1 MLAFLNSIGYE
12 AWVLPTLL
20 ALPVAGALV
29 ILLHGSSSKAEGS
42 GGLDDAGAMFARRI
56 TLFTFLL
63 EFVLSI
69 GLWWV
74 VAPGEAGW
82 RATVDLPWIRTWGI
96 SFALGVDGIS
106 VMLVLLTTLIMPLVV
121 LGGWTSVRTKVHSY
135 HALMLILTTGMLG
148 VFVARDL
155 FLFYVMWEVMLV
167 PMYFIIG
174 IWGGT
179 RRLYAALK
187 FFIFTM
193 VGSLLMLVA
202 ILYLGIKA
210 GDPATG
216 VPSFAFERIFS
227 TASQPMQGGLTLP
240 LLDVFVPTELL
251 LFLAFF
257 SAFAVK
263 VPMFPFHTWLPDAH
277 VEAPTAG
284 SVILASVML
293 KLGTYGF
300 IRLAIPLFPS
310 AAMSPGVRTTMIVLA
325 VVGVIYGSLVAMV
338 QADFKKLVAYSS
350 VAHLGM
356 VMLGLFAL
364 TRESVQGA
372 MMVMIGHGLSTGALF
387 LLIGMIYERRHSR
400 ELAAYGGIAKV
411 VPVFAAM
418 LTIVALSSI
427 GLPGTNGFVSE
438 FLVMVGSFK
447 TYPIMTTISALG
459 VILAAAYMLW
469 AIQRIIYNPLDKREN
484 ERLTDLN
491 WREIGLL
498 VPVVAAILWLGIYP
512 KPMLE
517 RMEAATT
524 RFVQTVEAG
533 AARQTAGVR
542 VATPANASPGG
553 R

>member
-1 MLAFLNSIGYE
+1 MPAFLSSIGYE
-12 AWVLPTLL
+12 AWILPTLL
-20 ALPVAGALV
+20 AIPVAGALV
-29 ILLHGSSSKAEGS
+29 LLLHGASSKGDGG
-42 GGLDDAGAMFARRI
+42 GGLDDASAMFARRI
-56 TLFTFLL
+56 TLFTFVL
-63 EFVLSI
+63 EFIVSI

-74 VAPGEAGW
+74 VLPGEAGF
-82 RATVDLPWIRTWGI
+82 RGVVDLPWIRTWGI
-96 SFALGVDGIS
+96 RFAVGVDGIS

-121 LGGWTSVRTKVHSY
+121 LGGWTSVRTKVHAY

-148 VFVARDL
+148 VFMARDL

-167 PMYFIIG
+167 PMYFIVG
-174 IWGGT
+174 IWGGA

-187 FFIFTM
+187 FFLFTM

-210 GDPATG
+210 GDPG
-216 VPSFAFERIFS
+216 SGIPNFAFDRIF
-227 TASQPMQGGLTLP
+227 AAAAQPVLGGLTLP
-240 LLDVFVPTELL
+240 WFGLFIPAETL

-257 SAFAVK
+257 GAFAVK

-284 SVILASVML
+284 SVILASIML

-300 IRLAIPLFPS
+300 IRLAIPLFP
-310 AAMSPGVRTTMIVLA
+310 ATAMSPGMRTGIIVLA
-325 VVGVIYGSLVAMV
+325 VIGVIYGSLVAMV
-338 QADFKKLVAYSS
+338 QPDFKKLVAYSS

-400 ELAAYGGIAKV
+400 DIASYGGIAKV
-411 VPVFAAM
+411 VPVFATL

-447 TYPIMTTISALG
+447 TYPYLTTVSAIG
-459 VILAAAYMLW
+459 VILAAAYLLW
-469 AIQRIIYNPLDKREN
+469 ALQRIIYNPLDKTDN
-484 ERLTDLN
+484 EHLTDLN

-498 VPVVAAILWLGIYP
+498 VPVLVAILWLGLYP
-512 KPMLE
+512 KPVLA

-524 RFVQTVEAG
+524 AFVRTVEAG
-533 AARQTAGVR
+533 AARQSAALPV
-542 VATPANASPGG
+542 GG

>member
-12 AWVLPTLL
+12 SWVLPTLL
-20 ALPVAGALV
+20 ALPVAAALV
-29 ILLHGSSSKAEGS
+29 ILLHGSASKGEGT
-42 GGLDDAGAMFARRI
+42 GGLDDAGAMFPRRI
-56 TLFTFLL
+56 TLLTFLL
-63 EFVLSI
+63 EFVVSA

-74 VAPGEAGW
+74 VAPGETGF
-82 RATVDLPWIRTWGI
+82 RGVVDLPWIRTWGI
-96 SFALGVDGIS
+96 HFAVGVDGIS
-106 VMLVLLTTLIMPLVV
+106 VMLVLLTTFIMPLVV
-121 LGGWTSVRTKVHSY
+121 LGGWTSVRTKLHAY
-135 HALMLILTTGMLG
+135 HALMLILTAGMLG
-148 VFVARDL
+148 VFMARDL

-167 PMYFIIG
+167 PMYFIVG
-174 IWGGT
+174 IWGGA

-187 FFIFTM
+187 FFLFTM

-216 VPSFAFERIFS
+216 IPNFAFDQIFAAAAQ
-227 TASQPMQGGLTLP
+227 TRQGGLN
-240 LLDVFVPTELL
+240 VPWLGMFIPTSTL

-284 SVILASVML
+284 SVILASIML

-300 IRLAIPLFPS
+300 IRLAIPLFPA
-310 AAMSPGVRTTMIVLA
+310 AAMSPGMRTGIIILA
-325 VVGVIYGSLVAMV
+325 VIGVIYGSLVAMV
-338 QADFKKLVAYSS
+338 QPDFKKLVAYSS
-350 VAHLGM
+350 VAHLGF

-387 LLIGMIYERRHSR
+387 LLVGMIYERTHSR
-400 ELAAYGGIAKV
+400 EIAAYGGIAKV
-411 VPVFAAM
+411 VPVFATL
-418 LTIVALSSI
+418 LTVVALSSI

-447 TYPIMTTISALG
+447 TYPYMTTISALG
-459 VILAAAYMLW
+459 VILAAAYLLW
-469 AIQRIIYNPLDKREN
+469 ALQRIIYNPLDKPAN
-484 ERLTDLN
+484 EHLTDLN

-498 VPVVAAILWLGIYP
+498 VPVLFAIFWLGVYP
-512 KPMLE
+512 KPVLA

-524 RFVQTVEAG
+524 AFVRTVEAG
-533 AARQTAGVR
+533 ASRQAANLPAGVR
-542 VATPANASPGG
+542 
-553 R
+553 

>member
-1 MLAFLNSIGYE
+1 MIAFLTSIGYE
-12 AWVLPTLL
+12 SWILPTLL
-20 ALPVAGALV
+20 AIPLAGALV
-29 ILLHGSSSKAEGS
+29 ILLHGSASKGEGS

-56 TLFTFLL
+56 TLITFVL
-63 EFVLSI
+63 EFVVSI

-74 VAPGEAGW
+74 VLPGEAGF
-82 RATVDLPWIRTWGI
+82 RAVVDLPWIRTWGI
-96 SFALGVDGIS
+96 RFAVGIDGIS

-121 LGGWTSVRTKVHSY
+121 LGGWTSVRTKVHAY

-167 PMYFIIG
+167 PMYFIVG
-174 IWGGT
+174 IWGGA

-187 FFIFTM
+187 FFLFTL

-210 GDPATG
+210 GDPGTG
-216 VPSFAFERIFS
+216 IPNFAFDRVMAA
-227 TASQPMQGGLTLP
+227 ASQPLGGTLDLTWLGLSIP
-240 LLDVFVPTELL
+240 GDTL

-257 SAFAVK
+257 GAFAVK

-284 SVILASVML
+284 SVILASIML

-300 IRLAIPLFPS
+300 IRLAIPLFPA
-310 AAMSPGVRTTMIVLA
+310 AAMSPGMRTGIILLA
-325 VVGVIYGSLVAMV
+325 VIGVIYGSLVAMA
-338 QADFKKLVAYSS
+338 QSDFKKLVAYSS

-400 ELAAYGGIAKV
+400 EIAAYGGIAKV
-411 VPVFAAM
+411 VPIFATL
-418 LTIVALSSI
+418 LTVVALSSI
-427 GLPGTNGFVSE
+427 GLPGTNGFVAE

-447 TYPIMTTISALG
+447 TYPILTTVSAIG
-459 VILAAAYMLW
+459 VILGAAYMLW
-469 AIQRIIYNPLDKREN
+469 ALQRIIYNPLDKADN
-484 ERLTDLN
+484 EHLTDLN

-498 VPVVAAILWLGIYP
+498 VPVLAAIVWLGIYP
-512 KPMLE
+512 KPVLE

-524 RFVQTVEAG
+524 AFVQSVESRAG
-533 AARQTAGVR
+533 RQTV
-542 VATPANASPGG
+542 SLPGG

>member
-1 MLAFLNSIGYE
+1 VLAFLTSIGYE
-12 AWVLPTLL
+12 SWVLPTLL
-20 ALPVAGALV
+20 ALPVAAALV
-29 ILLHGSSSKAEGS
+29 ILLHGSASKGEGT
-42 GGLDDAGAMFARRI
+42 GGLDDAAAMFPRRI

-63 EFVLSI
+63 EFVVSA

-74 VAPGEAGW
+74 VAPGETGF
-82 RATVDLPWIRTWGI
+82 RGIVDLPWIRTWGI
-96 SFALGVDGIS
+96 HFALGVDGIS
-106 VMLVLLTTLIMPLVV
+106 VMLVLLTTFIMPLVV
-121 LGGWTSVRTKVHSY
+121 LGGWTSVRTKLHAY

-148 VFVARDL
+148 VFMARDL

-167 PMYFIIG
+167 PMYFIVG
-174 IWGGT
+174 IWGGA

-216 VPSFAFERIFS
+216 IPNFAFDQIF
-227 TASQPMQGGLTLP
+227 TAAAQVPQGGLDLSWFGIFIPGST
-240 LLDVFVPTELL
+240 L

-284 SVILASVML
+284 SVILASIML

-300 IRLAIPLFPS
+300 IRLAIPLFPA
-310 AAMSPGVRTTMIVLA
+310 AAMSPGMRTGIIILA
-325 VVGVIYGSLVAMV
+325 VIGVIYGSLVAMV
-338 QADFKKLVAYSS
+338 QPDFKKLVAYSS

-387 LLIGMIYERRHSR
+387 LLIGMIYERKHSR
-400 ELAAYGGIAKV
+400 EIAAYGGIAKV
-411 VPVFAAM
+411 VPVFATL
-418 LTIVALSSI
+418 LTVVALSSI

-447 TYPIMTTISALG
+447 TYPYMTTISALG
-459 VILAAAYMLW
+459 VILAAAYLLW
-469 AIQRIIYNPLDKREN
+469 ALQRIIYNPLDKPAN
-484 ERLTDLN
+484 EHLTDLN

-498 VPVVAAILWLGIYP
+498 VPVLFAIFWLGVYP
-512 KPMLE
+512 KPVLA

-524 RFVQTVEAG
+524 AFVRTVEAG
-533 AARQTAGVR
+533 ASRQAANLPAGVR
-542 VATPANASPGG
+542 
-553 R
+553 

>member
-1 MLAFLNSIGYE
+1 MLAFLTSIGYE
-12 AWVLPTLL
+12 SWVLPTLL
-20 ALPVAGALV
+20 ALPVAAALV
-29 ILLHGSSSKAEGS
+29 ILLHGASARGEGS
-42 GGLDDAGAMFARRI
+42 GGLDDARAMFPRRI
-56 TLFTFLL
+56 TLFTFVLL
-63 EFVLSI
+63 FIISL

-74 VAPGEAGW
+74 VAPGESGW
-82 RATVDLPWIRTWGI
+82 RAVVDVPWISTWGI
-96 SFALGVDGIS
+96 RFAVGVDGIS
-106 VMLVLLTTLIMPLVV
+106 AVLVLLTTFLMPLVV
-121 LGGWTSVRTKVHSY
+121 LGGWTSVRTKLHSY
-135 HALMLILTTGMLG
+135 HALILILTTGMHG
-148 VFVARDL
+148 AFVARDL

-179 RRLYAALK
+179 RRVYAALK
-187 FFIFTM
+187 FFIFTF

-216 VPSFAFERIFS
+216 IPNFAFDAIFAAAAR
-227 TASQPMQGGLTLP
+227 TGQGGFAIP
-240 LLDVFVPTELL
+240 GLDLFVPGNVL

-263 VPMFPFHTWLPDAH
+263 VPMFPLHTWLPDAH

-284 SVILASVML
+284 SVILASIML

-300 IRLAIPLFPS
+300 IRLAIPLFPT

-338 QADFKKLVAYSS
+338 QPDFKKLVAYSS

-411 VPVFAAM
+411 VPVFAAL

-447 TYPIMTTISALG
+447 TYPVLTTISALG
-459 VILAAAYMLW
+459 VILAAAYLLW
-469 AIQRIIYNPLDKREN
+469 ALQRIIYNPLDKTEN
-484 ERLTDLN
+484 ESLTDLN

-498 VPVVAAILWLGIYP
+498 TPVIAAIFWLGIYP
-512 KPMLE
+512 KPILT
-517 RMEAATT
+517 RMEGATT
-524 RFVQTVEAG
+524 AFVRTVESG
-533 AARQTAGVR
+533 ASQQTASL
-542 VATPANASPGG
+542 PSGG

>member
-1 MLAFLNSIGYE
+1 MLAFLTSIGYE
-12 AWVLPTLL
+12 SWVLPTLL
-20 ALPVAGALV
+20 ALPVAAALV
-29 ILLHGSSSKAEGS
+29 IVLHGSASKGEET
-42 GGLDDAGAMFARRI
+42 GGLDDAAAMFPRRI

-63 EFVLSI
+63 EFVVSV

-74 VAPGEAGW
+74 VGPGETGF
-82 RATVDLPWIRTWGI
+82 RAIVDLPWIRTWGI
-96 SFALGVDGIS
+96 RFAVGVDGIS
-106 VMLVLLTTLIMPLVV
+106 VMLVLLTTFIMPLVV
-121 LGGWTSVRTKVHSY
+121 LGGWTSVRTKLHAY

-148 VFVARDL
+148 VFMARDL

-167 PMYFIIG
+167 PMYFIVG
-174 IWGGT
+174 IWGGA

-187 FFIFTM
+187 FFLFTM

-216 VPSFAFERIFS
+216 IPNFAFDQIF
-227 TASQPMQGGLTLP
+227 AAAAQIPQGGITLSWFGIFIP
-240 LLDVFVPTELL
+240 GSTL

-284 SVILASVML
+284 SVNLASIML

-300 IRLAIPLFPS
+300 IRLAIPLFPA
-310 AAMSPGVRTTMIVLA
+310 AAMSPGMRTGIIILA
-325 VVGVIYGSLVAMV
+325 VIGVIYGSLVAMV
-338 QADFKKLVAYSS
+338 QPDFKKLVAYSS

-387 LLIGMIYERRHSR
+387 LLIGMIYERTHSR
-400 ELAAYGGIAKV
+400 EIAAYGGIAKV
-411 VPVFAAM
+411 VPVFATV
-418 LTIVALSSI
+418 LTIVVLSSI

-447 TYPIMTTISALG
+447 TFPYFTTVSALG
-459 VILAAAYMLW
+459 VILAAVYLLW
-469 AIQRIIYNPLDKREN
+469 PLQRIIYNPLDKREN
-484 ERLTDLN
+484 LHLTDLN

-498 VPVVAAILWLGIYP
+498 VPVLFAILWLGLYP
-512 KPMLE
+512 KPVLA
-517 RMEAATT
+517 RMEGATT
-524 RFVQTVEAG
+524 SFVRRVEAG
-533 AARQTAGVR
+533 ASQRAASLPPGVR
-542 VATPANASPGG
+542 
-553 R
+553 